1 MVAKQFYAN
10 FLRHAVLALRNQ
22 KKDDVRKE
30 VLIQRFYSF
39 PAQQPAIQKIIPK
52 PIEIVQEDIKAKEI
66 PKKQEIFSEFGGFD
80 LGKITKYISD
90 DMIDAIECPGP
101 NEQIKVKKETS
112 TFTADIK
119 LSEEEIKAVIARFSK
134 EANIPITPIFR
145 ATAKGLSI
153 TAIIASSGS
162 RFIIKKI

>member
-22 KKDDVRKE
+22 KKENVRKE

-52 PIEIVQEDIKAKEI
+52 PIQIIEKEVK
-66 PKKQEIFSEFGGFD
+66 PKETPKQEIISEFGGFD

-112 TFTADIK
+112 TFLADIK